1 MNLRVRHPSASRVG
15 LIYATL
21 SLACACGSDAPL
33 PPSTI
38 GAQTSSDSTG
48 REPPQT
54 ALRQYVGELY
64 GSIIDATQDY
74 AAFMCECEVNG
85 TTETIEE
92 CVWRTSPPIAPP
104 IAECTQ
110 DVLGSDETSLPALE
124 CTAAARVAYLV
135 CLKESTCLDF
145 EHQLDCQIAYM
156 QAADCPTIPW
166 ELWARNEVECVG
178 NPPQAEHLCDDG
190 TKIGANWVCD
200 GEVDCPDA
208 SDEHGCSR

>member
-1 MNLRVRHPSASRVG
+1 MNRRVRHPSASWPG
-15 LIYATL
+15 LVCATL
-21 SLACACGSDAPL
+21 LTSFACGSDAPL
-33 PPSTI
+33 PPSTV
-38 GAQTSSDSTG
+38 GASAAS
-48 REPPQT
+48 EPVSGETPDT
-54 ALRQYVGELY
+54 PLRQYVGELY
-64 GSIIDATQDY
+64 GSIIDATQAY
-74 AAFMCECEVNG
+74 AAFMCECEING

-124 CTAAARVAYLV
+124 CTAAARVAYIA

-145 EHQLDCQIAYM
+145 EHQLDCQITYM

-178 NPPQAEHLCDDG
+178 NPPQAAHVCDDG
-190 TKIGANWVCD
+190 TTIGENWVCD

-208 SDEHGCSR
+208 SDEHGCSG